1 MQMKAMVLR
10 AFNQPMELEDLPIPE
25 PAPRDIVVRVHAC
38 GSGLTLHHSVTG
50 NLPTDLPIVLGH
62 EIVGEVVEV
71 GSAAEGLSVG
81 DIVAPHALLHCGRC
95 RYCLTMREP
104 LCDTPGMIGRQVNG
118 GYAEYVGAPDRNWI
132 RLPQGLL
139 DDYDPV
145 TACIISDAMTTPLKV
160 ARRAGLR
167 ANETCVVI
175 GAAGGVGIHMI
186 GVARMCGA
194 RVIGVD
200 LGDDKLTAASDE
212 GAHELIDAAKNDV
225 ASEILRIT
233 DGRGADVIA
242 DFVGSSETLEAGA
255 RSLARGGRL
264 VIIGVSRASEA
275 RVAAEAVNMVRAE
288 QSILGSRS
296 YTVKEIVDTLDL
308 VARGLLRP
316 VVNHVFPLE
325 QANEAHALVASGR
338 NIGRVVLSVADPERP

>member
-1 MQMKAMVLR
+1 MKAMVLQ
-10 AFNQPMELEDLPIPE
+10 AFNQPMELQELPMPK
-25 PAPRDIVVRVHAC
+25 PTPRDVVVRVHAC
-38 GSGLTLHHSVTG
+38 GSGLTLHHSATG
-50 NLPTDLPIVLGH
+50 NLPTDLPVVLGH
-62 EIVGEVVEV
+62 EIAGEVVEV
-71 GSAAEGLSVG
+71 GSAAEGLSLG
-81 DIVAPHALLHCGRC
+81 DIVTPHALLHCGRC

-118 GYAEYVGAPDRNWI
+118 GYAEYVAAPDRNWI
-132 RLPQGLL
+132 KLPRSLL
-139 DDYDPV
+139 DDYDPAS
-145 TACIISDAMTTPLKV
+145 ACVICDAMATPFKV
-160 ARRAGLR
+160 ARRAGLA
-167 ANETCVVI
+167 ANETCVII

-186 GVARMCGA
+186 GIARMCGA

-200 LGDDKLTAASDE
+200 LGDDKLAAASDQ
-212 GAHELIDAAKNDV
+212 GAHELIDATGRDV

-233 DGRGADVIA
+233 DGRGADVVT
-242 DFVGSSETLEAGA
+242 DFVGSSDTLDAGA

-275 RVAAEAVNMVRAE
+275 RVAAEATNMVRAE

-296 YTVKEIVDTLDL
+296 FTSQEIVDTLDL
-308 VARGLLRP
+308 VARGILQP

-338 NIGRVVLSVADPERP
+338 NIGRVVLSVADPG